1 MKKKSFINVEDFL
14 FLIIKF
20 PGNYRNTKREWSNN
34 MFQQLKN
41 GEKLQQ
47 IVRDV
52 EQQIANVHKGVEER
66 IENNQFRVLRSYQ
79 KHRVSDSHF
88 IPTTGYGYDDI
99 GRDTLELIYADVF
112 GAEAGLVRPQII
124 SGTHAISIALFGI
137 LRPGDELLYIT
148 GKPYDTLEEIVG
160 IRGNGVGSLKEFGI
174 SYDSVELKEEGS
186 INWDAVAK
194 SIKPATKMIGIQRSK
209 GYATRPSFTVAEIK
223 EMISFVKEI
232 KEDVVVFVDNCYG
245 EFVEEIEPCHVGA
258 DLMAG
263 SLIKNPGG
271 GIAKT
276 GGYIVGKKQYVEAC
290 SYRMTSPG
298 IGAEAGASLYSL
310 QEMYQGFFL
319 APHVVGQAL
328 KGAVFTAALLEKLG
342 MNSSP
347 KWDSSRTD
355 LIQSVQFD
363 DKDKMIAFCQAIQF
377 ASPINSHV
385 TAYPAYMPGYED
397 DVIMAAGTFIQ
408 GASIELTAD
417 GPIRPPYVA
426 YVQGGLTYS
435 HVKMAVCIAVDSLIE
450 KKLIELN

>member
-1 MKKKSFINVEDFL
+1 
-14 FLIIKF
+14 
-20 PGNYRNTKREWSNN
+20 

-47 IVRDV
+47 IVKDI
-52 EQQIANVHKGVEER
+52 EQQIASVHKGIDER
-66 IENNQFRVLRSYQ
+66 IETNQFRVLRSYQ

-88 IPTTGYGYDDI
+88 MPSTGYGYDDI

-174 SYDSVELKEEGS
+174 SYDSVELTEEGT
-186 INWDAVAK
+186 INWDLVAGK
-194 SIKPATKMIGIQRSK
+194 IKPNTKMIGIQRSK
-209 GYATRPSFTVAEIK
+209 GYATRPSFTISEIK

-245 EFVEEIEPCHVGA
+245 EFVEELEPCHIGA

-347 KWDSSRTD
+347 KWDSFRTD

-450 KKLIELN
+450 KELIELN

>member
-1 MKKKSFINVEDFL
+1 
-14 FLIIKF
+14 
-20 PGNYRNTKREWSNN
+20 
-34 MFQQLKN
+34 MFQQLKS
-41 GEKLQQ
+41 GEKLQP
-47 IVRDV
+47 IVIEV
-52 EQQIANVHKGVEER
+52 EQQIAGIHKEIDER
-66 IENNQFRVLRSYQ
+66 IETNQFRVLRSFQ
-79 KHRVSDSHF
+79 NKRVSDSHF
-88 IPTTGYGYDDI
+88 IPSTGYGYDDI

-112 GAEAGLVRPQII
+112 GGEAGLVRPQII
-124 SGTHAISIALFGI
+124 SGTHAISIALFGV

-174 SYDSVELKEEGS
+174 SYDSVSLTQEGG
-186 INWDAVAK
+186 IDWNTLAK
-194 SIKPATKMIGIQRSK
+194 KIQPNTKMIGIQRSK
-209 GYATRPSFTVAEIK
+209 GYATRPSFTIAEIGK
-223 EMISFVKEI
+223 MIKFVKEI
-232 KEDVVVFVDNCYG
+232 KQDVVVFVDNCYG
-245 EFVEEIEPCHVGA
+245 EFVEELEPCHVGA

-276 GGYIVGKKQYVEAC
+276 GGYIVGKKQWVEAC

-328 KGAVFTAALLEKLG
+328 KGAVFTAAFLEKLG

-347 KWDSSRTD
+347 KWDAERTD

-363 DKDKMIAFCQAIQF
+363 DREKMIAFCQAIQF
-377 ASPINSHV
+377 ASPINSYV
-385 TAYPAYMPGYED
+385 TPHPSYMPGYED

-426 YVQGGLTYS
+426 YVQGGLTYA
-435 HVKMAVCIAVDSLIE
+435 HVKMAVCLALDHLVE
-450 KKLIELN
+450 KGLIELN

>member
-1 MKKKSFINVEDFL
+1 MYK
-14 FLIIKF
+14 
-20 PGNYRNTKREWSNN
+20 
-34 MFQQLKN
+34 QLTYGTQLETLVN
-41 GEKLQQ
+41 E
-47 IVRDV
+47 
-52 EQQIANVHKGVEER
+52 VEEQIKEVHQAIDKR
-66 IENNQFRVLRSYQ
+66 IDTNQFRVLSSFQ
-79 KHRVSDSHF
+79 NHRVSESHF
-88 IPTTGYGYDDI
+88 IPSTGYGYDDN
-99 GRDTLELIYADVF
+99 GRDTLESIYAEVF
-112 GAEAGLVRPQII
+112 GGKAGLVRPQII
-124 SGTHAISIALFGI
+124 SGTHAISTALFGI

-160 IRGNGVGSLKEFGI
+160 IRGEGIGSLREFNIG
-174 SYDSVELKEEGS
+174 YNSVELLPNGQLDYEKIAAS
-186 INWDAVAK
+186 IHAN
-194 SIKPATKMIGIQRSK
+194 TKMIGIQRSK
-209 GYATRPSFTVAEIK
+209 GYATRPSFPIAEIEK
-223 EMISFVKEI
+223 MIAFVKEI

-245 EFVEEIEPCHVGA
+245 EFVEDLEPCHVGA

-276 GGYIVGKKQYVEAC
+276 GGYIVGKEEFVKAC

-319 APHVVGQAL
+319 APHVVGQSL
-328 KGAVFTAALLEKLG
+328 KGAIFTAAMLERLG

-347 KWDSSRTD
+347 SWNTKRSD

-363 DKDKMIAFCQAIQF
+363 DKDKMIAFCQAIQY

-385 TAYPAYMPGYED
+385 TAYPNYMPGYED

-435 HVKMAVCIAVDSLIE
+435 HVKIAICIAINRLLE
-450 KKLIELN
+450 QKLITI

>member
-1 MKKKSFINVEDFL
+1 
-14 FLIIKF
+14 
-20 PGNYRNTKREWSNN
+20 
-34 MFQQLKN
+34 MFTQLKN
-41 GEKLQQ
+41 GQKLQL
-47 IVRDV
+47 IVSEI
-52 EQQIANVHKGVEER
+52 EQQIAGIHKKIDER
-66 IENNQFRVLRSYQ
+66 IDSNQFRVLQSFQ
-79 KHRVSDSHF
+79 KNRVSDSHF
-88 IPTTGYGYDDI
+88 IPTTGYGYDDS
-99 GRDTLELIYADVF
+99 GRETLEKIYAEVF
-112 GAEAGLVRPQII
+112 GGEAGLVRPQII

-160 IRGNGVGSLKEFGI
+160 IRGTGNGSLKEFGI
-174 SYDSVELKEEGS
+174 SYNTVNLTETGEID
-186 INWDAVAK
+186 WQAVQKA
-194 SIKPATKMIGIQRSK
+194 IKPETKMIGIQRSK
-209 GYATRPSFTVAEIK
+209 GYATRPSFTVAEIGK
-223 EMISFVKEI
+223 MVKFVKEI
-232 KEDVVVFVDNCYG
+232 KSDVVVFVDNCYG
-245 EFVEEIEPCHVGA
+245 EFVEDLEPCHVGA

-276 GGYIVGKKQYVEAC
+276 GGYIVGKTEYVESC

-310 QEMYQGFFL
+310 QEMYQGFFM
-319 APHVVGQAL
+319 APHIVAQAL
-328 KGAVFTAALLEKLG
+328 KGAVFTAAMLDRLG

-347 KWDSSRTD
+347 KWDAQRTD

-363 DKDKMIAFCQAIQF
+363 DRDKMIAFCQAIQY

-435 HVKMAVCIAVDSLIE
+435 HVKMAVCLAVDSLIE
-450 KKLIELN
+450 KGLIDVK

>member
-1 MKKKSFINVEDFL
+1 
-14 FLIIKF
+14 
-20 PGNYRNTKREWSNN
+20 
-34 MFQQLKN
+34 MFTQLKN
-41 GEKLQQ
+41 GPKLQL
-47 IVRDV
+47 IVSEI
-52 EQQIANVHKGVEER
+52 EQQIAGVHKKIDGK
-66 IENNQFRVLRSYQ
+66 IDSNQFRVLQSFQ
-79 KHRVSDSHF
+79 KNRVSDSHF
-88 IPTTGYGYDDI
+88 IPTTGYGYDDT
-99 GRDTLELIYADVF
+99 GRETLERIYAEVF
-112 GAEAGLVRPQII
+112 GGEAGLVRPQII

-160 IRGNGVGSLKEFGI
+160 IRGTGNGSLKEFGI
-174 SYDSVELKEEGS
+174 SYNTVNLTETGEID
-186 INWDAVAK
+186 WQAVQKA
-194 SIKPATKMIGIQRSK
+194 IKPETKMIGIQRSK
-209 GYATRPSFTVAEIK
+209 GYATRPSFTVAEIG
-223 EMISFVKEI
+223 EMVKFVKEI
-232 KEDVVVFVDNCYG
+232 KSDVVVFVDNCYG
-245 EFVEEIEPCHVGA
+245 EFVEDLEPCHVGA

-276 GGYIVGKKQYVEAC
+276 GGYIVGKTEYVESC

-310 QEMYQGFFL
+310 QEMYQGFFM
-319 APHVVGQAL
+319 APHIVAQAL
-328 KGAVFTAALLEKLG
+328 KGAVFTAAMLDRLG

-347 KWDSSRTD
+347 KWDSQRTD

-363 DKDKMIAFCQAIQF
+363 DRDKMVAFCQAIQY

-435 HVKMAVCIAVDSLIE
+435 HVKMAICLAVDSLIE
-450 KKLIELN
+450 KGLIIVE

>member
-1 MKKKSFINVEDFL
+1 
-14 FLIIKF
+14 
-20 PGNYRNTKREWSNN
+20 
-34 MFQQLKN
+34 MFTQLKN
-41 GEKLQQ
+41 GQKLQPLVSD
-47 IVRDV
+47 I
-52 EQQIANVHKGVEER
+52 EQQIAEVHKKIDER
-66 IENNQFRVLRSYQ
+66 IDSNQFRVLQSFQ
-79 KHRVSDSHF
+79 KNRVSDSHF
-88 IPTTGYGYDDI
+88 IPTTGYGYDDA
-99 GRDTLELIYADVF
+99 GRETLERIYAEVF
-112 GAEAGLVRPQII
+112 GGEAGLVRPQII

-160 IRGNGVGSLKEFGI
+160 IRGTGNGSLKEFGI
-174 SYDSVELKEEGS
+174 SYNTVNLTENGRIDW
-186 INWDAVAK
+186 NAVQKA
-194 SIKPATKMIGIQRSK
+194 IKPETKMIGIQRSK
-209 GYATRPSFTVAEIK
+209 GYATRPSFTVAEIG
-223 EMISFVKEI
+223 EMVKFVKEI
-232 KEDVVVFVDNCYG
+232 KPDVVVFVDNCYG
-245 EFVEEIEPCHVGA
+245 EFVEGMEPCHVGA

-276 GGYIVGKKQYVEAC
+276 GGYIVGKTEYVESC

-310 QEMYQGFFL
+310 QEMYQGFFM
-319 APHVVGQAL
+319 APHIVAQAL
-328 KGAVFTAALLEKLG
+328 KGAVFTAAMLESLG

-347 KWDSSRTD
+347 KWDDERTD

-363 DKDKMIAFCQAIQF
+363 DRDKMVAFCQAIQY

-417 GPIRPPYVA
+417 GPIRPPFVA

-435 HVKMAVCIAVDSLIE
+435 HVKMAVCLAVDSLIE
-450 KKLIELN
+450 KGLIIVK

>member
-1 MKKKSFINVEDFL
+1 
-14 FLIIKF
+14 
-20 PGNYRNTKREWSNN
+20 

-41 GEKLQQ
+41 GEKLRP
-47 IVRDV
+47 IV
-52 EQQIANVHKGVEER
+52 EQVENQIAKTHKEIDAK
-66 IENNQFRVLRSYQ
+66 IEMNQFRVLKSFQ

-99 GRDTLELIYADVF
+99 GRDTLEKVYADVF
-112 GAEAGLVRPQII
+112 GGEAGLVRPQII
-124 SGTHAISIALFGI
+124 SGTHAISIALFGV

-174 SYDSVELKEEGS
+174 TYDSASLTADGKIDYQE
-186 INWDAVAK
+186 VAAK
-194 SIKPATKMIGIQRSK
+194 IKPNTKMIGIQRSK
-209 GYATRPSFTVAEIK
+209 GYATRPSFTISDIQ

-232 KEDVVVFVDNCYG
+232 KNDVVVFVDNCYG
-245 EFVEEIEPCHVGA
+245 EFVEDMEPCHVGA

-276 GGYIVGKKQYVEAC
+276 GGYIVGKQKWVEAC

-328 KGAVFTAALLEKLG
+328 KGAIFTAAMLEKLG

-347 KWDSSRTD
+347 RWDAKRTD

-363 DKDKMIAFCQAIQF
+363 DREKMIAFCQAIQF
-377 ASPINSHV
+377 ASPINSYV
-385 TAYPAYMPGYED
+385 TPHPSYMPGYED

-426 YVQGGLTYS
+426 YVQGGLTYA
-435 HVKMAVCIAVDSLIE
+435 HVKIAVCIALDRLVDKGLIE
-450 KKLIELN
+450 FN

>member
-1 MKKKSFINVEDFL
+1 
-14 FLIIKF
+14 
-20 PGNYRNTKREWSNN
+20 
-34 MFQQLKN
+34 MFTQLKN
-41 GEKLQQ
+41 GQKLQL
-47 IVRDV
+47 IVSEI
-52 EQQIANVHKGVEER
+52 EQQIAGIHKKIDER
-66 IENNQFRVLRSYQ
+66 IDSNQFRVLQSFQ
-79 KHRVSDSHF
+79 KNRVSDSHF
-88 IPTTGYGYDDI
+88 IPTTGYGYDDS
-99 GRDTLELIYADVF
+99 GRETLEKIYAEVL
-112 GAEAGLVRPQII
+112 GGEAGLVRPQII

-160 IRGNGVGSLKEFGI
+160 IRGTGNGSLKEFGI
-174 SYDSVELKEEGS
+174 SYNTVNLTETGEID
-186 INWDAVAK
+186 WQAVQKA
-194 SIKPATKMIGIQRSK
+194 IKPETKMIGIQRSK
-209 GYATRPSFTVAEIK
+209 GYATRPSFTVAEIG
-223 EMISFVKEI
+223 EMVKFVKEI
-232 KEDVVVFVDNCYG
+232 KSDVVVFVDNCYG
-245 EFVEEIEPCHVGA
+245 EFVEDLEPCHIGA

-276 GGYIVGKKQYVEAC
+276 GGYIVGKTQYVESC

-310 QEMYQGFFL
+310 QEMYQGFFM
-319 APHVVGQAL
+319 APHIVAQAL
-328 KGAVFTAALLEKLG
+328 KGAVFTAAMLDRLG

-347 KWDSSRTD
+347 KWDAQRTD

-363 DKDKMIAFCQAIQF
+363 DREKMVAFCQAIQY

-435 HVKMAVCIAVDSLIE
+435 HVKMAICLAVDSLIE
-450 KKLIELN
+450 KGLIDVK